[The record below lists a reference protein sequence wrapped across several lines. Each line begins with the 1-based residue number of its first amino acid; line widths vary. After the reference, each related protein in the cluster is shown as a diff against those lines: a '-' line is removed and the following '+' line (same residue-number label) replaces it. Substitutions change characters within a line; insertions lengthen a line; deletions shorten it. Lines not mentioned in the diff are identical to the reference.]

1 MFVLLLRLLEMLEN
15 VFPGVHDGGHPQVQL
30 YNEKRL
36 QNLVKLNS
44 RMSAQFFVDKWRS
57 RQELEDEA
65 EEEEEAEDAHAEEK
79 PAFASVAKLQVAWNQ
94 RDFSDVAL
102 RRVSLLVVVLAML
115 AWGTGTRNTRRC
127 VRRVC
132 R

>member
-57 RQELEDEA
+57 RQELED
-65 EEEEEAEDAHAEEK
+65 AHAEEK